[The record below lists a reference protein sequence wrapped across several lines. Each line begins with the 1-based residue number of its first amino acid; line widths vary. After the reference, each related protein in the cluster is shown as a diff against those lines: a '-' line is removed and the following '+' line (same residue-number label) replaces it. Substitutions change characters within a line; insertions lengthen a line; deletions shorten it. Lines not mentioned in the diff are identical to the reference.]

1 MKKFLCA
8 VLAICMLCC
17 AGMFVGCKKDK
28 SGDNSNNSYN
38 HGGIEDND
46 NNKGPL
52 DAWN

>member
-28 SGDNSNNSYN
+28 GGDSSRPAGGDNLIDPPS
-38 HGGIEDND
+38 GEWD
-46 NNKGPL
+46 
-52 DAWN
+52 